1 MMDGR
6 GVTPRVIFSR
16 VIMSR
21 VVASSSASSRWTPST
36 RVLARPRARRLR
48 ARATPSRDDDDIV
61 REVALE
67 AQRAKAAV
75 TRRKIAAERA
85 RREREEASRLAADEK
100 KREEARREEARAR
113 AESVGGRAPYHRKPG
128 PMLLAGTATSV
139 VAVAS
144 SVGTVAAGDFFSSG
158 VGVAASGL
166 TTLSVGAGLTL
177 TSALC
182 FSAFVLFALAF
193 QETKNILFNEPVIY
207 YRCDGN
213 DPSCC
218 ANGPHNLGYHER
230 FVYLNDGRGYET
242 RRGADMQRHLRV
254 SKGCSALKPLI
265 VYPKEAKWTFW

>member
-75 TRRKIAAERA
+75 TRRKIAAESA
-85 RREREEASRLAADEK
+85 RREREEASRLAADARE
-100 KREEARREEARAR
+100 REEARRERARAR

-139 VAVAS
+139 AAVAS
-144 SVGTVAAGDFFSSG
+144 LVGTVTAGDFFSSG

-166 TTLSVGAGLTL
+166 TTLSVG
-177 TSALC
+177 
-182 FSAFVLFALAF
+182 
-193 QETKNILFNEPVIY
+193 
-207 YRCDGN
+207 
-213 DPSCC
+213 
-218 ANGPHNLGYHER
+218 
-230 FVYLNDGRGYET
+230 RG
-242 RRGADMQRHLRV
+242 
-254 SKGCSALKPLI
+254 
-265 VYPKEAKWTFW
+265 